1 MYQRKS
7 SKLCLESYGE
17 KSQQYL
23 MRLAEQIQMQMNAQC
38 RPSEYIDVAKR
49 AAELANEVFKAPE
62 D

>member
-1 MYQRKS
+1 
-7 SKLCLESYGE
+7 
-17 KSQQYL
+17 